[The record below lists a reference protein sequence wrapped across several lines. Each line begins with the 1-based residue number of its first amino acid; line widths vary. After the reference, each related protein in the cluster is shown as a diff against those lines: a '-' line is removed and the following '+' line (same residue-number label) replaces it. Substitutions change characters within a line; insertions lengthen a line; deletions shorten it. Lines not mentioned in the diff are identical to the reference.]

1 MSGRNEA
8 DLQLISRICETVHS
22 LVDGASRDQALAQLV
37 RSALES
43 PRCAVM
49 KMRPDGEKWPLTAE
63 ISDGNVHYG
72 WYAVAG
78 RTAGYGSVERA
89 RLADIAKLTGS
100 LFAAR
105 DAWSRQAIGAA
116 EEKLRHQAQILDQI
130 HDSVITMDPFGFITG
145 WNKGAERLF
154 GYKAEEVNGRNILFL
169 YADETKGSILPD
181 EFLHRGG
188 HEMEVRRRK
197 KSGETFWASL
207 SLSRSVD
214 ASGRVIGLTG
224 FLTDISDRKHAE
236 ERIHNLAYYDTLTG
250 LPNRTLLCELADKA
264 LARASRNGKQL
275 ALLFIDLNRFK
286 PINDTLGHEIGNRLL
301 QEVARRLRD
310 AVRSE
315 DAVARLGGDEFV
327 VGLLEITRREQAGA
341 VAEKLLNIL
350 DAPFFID
357 EHELRIG
364 GSIGISIYPDDGADS
379 ETLLRLAD
387 IAMYRTKQG
396 DHGGFA
402 FYSQDMNRRAL
413 DALKIETGLRRALER
428 DELLL
433 HYQPKVALADGRL
446 IGAEALVRWQHPDDG
461 LMPPDS
467 FIPVAEET
475 GLIVRL
481 GAWVLDAACRQAG
494 VWRDAGLAPLRV
506 AVNLSAREF
515 VPSLPARVREVLD
528 RHRLTPEWLEL
539 EITESMLMHS
549 SDRVIVMMD
558 ELAAMGVTLSLDD
571 FGTGFSSLS
580 YLKRFPIHTLK
591 IDRSFINGIPG
602 DANDNAIAAAIIS
615 MGKQLKHRVI
625 AEGVENE
632 AQLDFLSAAGCDEIQ
647 GFVFSRP
654 VPAADFEP
662 LLRPNL
668 RLQRPLSD

>member
-1 MSGRNEA
+1 MSSRNDA
-8 DLQLISRICETVHS
+8 DLQLVSRLCETVHS
-22 LVDGASRDQALAQLV
+22 LTDTARDEALADLV
-37 RSALES
+37 REALRS
-43 PRCAVM
+43 PRCAVL
-49 KMRPDGEKWPLTAE
+49 RAQPDAAEWPLIAA
-63 ISDGNVHYG
+63 ISDGNVQYG
-72 WYAVAG
+72 WYAVGG
-78 RTAGYGSVERA
+78 RAEGYGSADRA
-89 RLADIAKLTGS
+89 RLADVAKLTGS

-169 YADETKGSILPD
+169 YADEAKGSILPD

-188 HEMEVRRRK
+188 HDMEVRRRK

-224 FLTDISDRKHAE
+224 FLTDISERKHAE
-236 ERIHNLAYYDTLTG
+236 ERIHALAYYDTLTG
-250 LPNRTLLCELADKA
+250 LPNRTLLCELCDKA
-264 LARASRNGKQL
+264 LARASRNGRQL
-275 ALLFIDLNRFK
+275 AMLFIDLNRFK

-301 QEVARRLRD
+301 QEVGRRIRE
-310 AVRSE
+310 AVRAE

-327 VGLLEITRREQAGA
+327 VALLEIARREQAGA
-341 VAEKLLNIL
+341 VAEKLLGIL

-357 EHELRIG
+357 THELRIG
-364 GSIGISIYPDDGADS
+364 GSIGISVFPDDGADS

-396 DHGGFA
+396 DPGGYG

-428 DELLL
+428 GELLL
-433 HYQPKVALADGRL
+433 HYQPKVALSDGRV

-461 LMPPDS
+461 LVPPS
-467 FIPVAEET
+467 EFIPVAEET

-494 VWRDAGLAPLRV
+494 IWRDTGLKPIRV

-515 VPSLPARVREVLD
+515 VPALPGRVREVLA
-528 RHRLTPEWLEL
+528 RHRLTPDWLEL

-549 SDRVIVMMD
+549 SDRVIGMMD

-591 IDRSFINGIPG
+591 IDRSFISGIPQ
-602 DANDNAIAAAIIS
+602 DPSDNAIAAAIIS

-625 AEGVENE
+625 AEGVENN

-662 LLRPNL
+662 LLRPDL
-668 RLQRPLSD
+668 RMKRPSSD

>member
-1 MSGRNEA
+1 MSGRNDA
-8 DLQLISRICETVHS
+8 DLLLISHLCETVHS
-22 LVDGASRDQALAQLV
+22 LVDSERDEALAQLV
-37 RSALES
+37 RTALDS
-43 PRCAVM
+43 PRCAVL
-49 KMRPDGEKWPLTAE
+49 RTAPDAAEWPLIAE
-63 ISDGNVHYG
+63 IADSGVHYG
-72 WYAVAG
+72 WYAVGG
-78 RTAGYGSVERA
+78 RQEGYGTAARA
-89 RLADIAKLTGS
+89 RLADVARLTGS

-105 DAWSRQAIGAA
+105 DAWSRKAIGAA

-214 ASGRVIGLTG
+214 ANGRVIGLTG
-224 FLTDISDRKHAE
+224 FLTDISERKRAE
-236 ERIHNLAYYDTLTG
+236 ERIHSLAYYDTLTG
-250 LPNRTLLCELADKA
+250 LPNRTLLCELTEKA

-301 QEVARRLRD
+301 QEVARRIRE

-327 VGLLEITRREQAGA
+327 VALLEITRRDQAAA
-341 VAEKLLNIL
+341 VAEKLLGIL
-350 DAPFFID
+350 DAPFLID

-364 GSIGISIYPDDGADS
+364 GSIGISVYPADGADS

-396 DHGGFA
+396 DHGGYG
-402 FYSQDMNRRAL
+402 FYSQEMNRRAL

-428 DELLL
+428 GELLL
-433 HYQPKVALADGRL
+433 HYQPKVALADGCL
-446 IGAEALVRWQHPDDG
+446 IGAEALVRWQHPEDG
-461 LMPPDS
+461 LVPPDA
-467 FIPVAEET
+467 FVPVAEET

-494 VWRDAGLAPLRV
+494 IWRDAGLAPIRV

-515 VPSLPARVREVLD
+515 VASLPARVQEVLD

-549 SDRVIVMMD
+549 SDRVIAMMD

-591 IDRSFINGIPG
+591 IDRSFISGIPD

-625 AEGVENE
+625 AEGVENK

-647 GFVFSRP
+647 GFVYSRP
-654 VPAADFEP
+654 VPAEQFTP
-662 LLRPNL
+662 LLRKGRRMP
-668 RLQRPLSD
+668 RPLS

>member
-1 MSGRNEA
+1 MTGRNEA
-8 DLQLISRICETVHS
+8 DLQLVSRLCETVHS
-22 LVDGASRDQALAQLV
+22 LVDSERDEALSGLV
-37 RSALES
+37 RAALDS
-43 PRCAVM
+43 PRGALF
-49 KMRPDGEKWPLTAE
+49 RTQPDAAKWPLVVE
-63 ISDGNVHYG
+63 IADGASHYG

-78 RTAGYGSVERA
+78 RVDGYGSAERA
-89 RLADIAKLTGS
+89 RLSDVAKLTGS

-154 GYKAEEVNGRNILFL
+154 GYTANEAIGRNILFL
-169 YADETKGSILPD
+169 YADEATGSLLPD

-197 KSGETFWASL
+197 KTGETFWASL
-207 SLSRSVD
+207 SLSRSQD
-214 ASGRVIGLTG
+214 STGRVIGLTG
-224 FLTDISDRKHAE
+224 FLTDISERKRAE
-236 ERIHNLAYYDTLTG
+236 ERIHSLAYYDTLTG
-250 LPNRTLLCELADKA
+250 LPNRTLLCELTDKA
-264 LARASRNGKQL
+264 LSRASRNVTQV

-301 QEVARRLRD
+301 QEVARRIRE

-327 VGLLEITRREQAGA
+327 VALLEVTRRDQAVA
-341 VAEKLLNIL
+341 VAEKLLTIL
-350 DAPFFID
+350 DAPFVID
-357 EHELRIG
+357 EHELRIS
-364 GSIGISIYPDDGADS
+364 GSIGISVYPDDGTDS

-396 DHGGFA
+396 DHGGYG

-413 DALKIETGLRRALER
+413 GALKIETGLRRALER
-428 DELLL
+428 GELLL
-433 HYQPKVALADGRL
+433 HYQPKVSLADGRV
-446 IGAEALVRWQHPDDG
+446 IGAEALVRWQHPEQG
-461 LMPPDS
+461 LVPPNS

-481 GAWVLDAACRQAG
+481 GAWVLNAACHQAAI
-494 VWRDAGLAPLRV
+494 WRDAGLAPTRI

-528 RHRLTPEWLEL
+528 RHGLAPEWLEL

-549 SDRVIVMMD
+549 SERVITMMD
-558 ELAAMGVTLSLDD
+558 ELAAMGITLSLDD

-591 IDRSFINGIPG
+591 IDRSFINGIP
-602 DANDNAIAAAIIS
+602 DDLNDNAIAAAIIS

-625 AEGVENE
+625 AEGVENN

-647 GFVFSRP
+647 GFVFSPP
-654 VPAADFEP
+654 VPADELMP
-662 LLRPNL
+662 MLRNGRRMLRP
-668 RLQRPLSD
+668 SV